1 MKVKKSDKGS
11 GIDRRIGRTQKRLN
25 KERGIVCE
33 VSGDGT
39 KKCKQRVET
48 NREARQR
55 TNPKSRKDRKKG
67 LKDFATSK
75 KHNLRIVKSKKPKR
89 TKEDKL
95 EDKLTKLRDKAYKNK
110 KRDHANPRFL

>member
-1 MKVKKSDKGS
+1 MKVKKSAKGDKT
-11 GIDRRIGRTQKRLN
+11 DRRIARTQKRLN

-55 TNPKSRKDRKKG
+55 TNPRSSRDRKKG
-67 LKDFATSK
+67 LKSFATGK
-75 KHNLRIVKSKKPKR
+75 KHNLRLVKPKKQKR

-95 EDKLTKLRDKAYKNK
+95 EDKLTKLQEKKYKNK